1 MVGEES
7 LLLGT
12 SGMLS
17 TLRKLTKQLIVQ
29 WKIYHTK
36 ISLSAG
42 LTTCFFMQEEL
53 QPAAH
58 NTYYGFL
65 QAPML
70 HTPLLLQ

>member
-1 MVGEES
+1 
-7 LLLGT
+7 
-12 SGMLS
+12 
-17 TLRKLTKQLIVQ
+17 
-29 WKIYHTK
+29 
-36 ISLSAG
+36 
-42 LTTCFFMQEEL
+42 MQEEL